1 MRSALRRAGRAS
13 CSEAHQRHGFA
24 CASTA
29 ARRARADGGTRGG
42 GASSPDTD
50 ADAGTAPS
58 LTQLRLQRR
67 RLKAGLK
74 AWRGVAFTGDA
85 AQPFA
90 AAAFAARGGVR
101 AAKAAGPAVRRALD
115 FRGQLAALSARFSR
129 PAAQPAVADEA
140 YANAWRAAA
149 SSAALTAEEAA
160 RLWRLWRRAAHGL
173 PHESGQHRAGAAQ
186 QQPQQR
192 RAAPPPAVTDARAQH
207 CATLGLDA
215 ADASL
220 SAADVRAALRRA
232 ALLHH
237 PDRQAAGASA
247 AAKLAAEAQ
256 FKRCTA
262 AADALARLD
271 GG

>member
-29 ARRARADGGTRGG
+29 ARRARADGG
-42 GASSPDTD
+42 ASSPD
-50 ADAGTAPS
+50 AEAGAAPS

-90 AAAFAARGGVR
+90 AAAFAARCGVR

-129 PAAQPAVADEA
+129 PAAQQPAAAEAA
-140 YANAWRAAA
+140 YAHAWRAAA
-149 SSAALTAEEAA
+149 SSAAPTAEEAA
-160 RLWRLWRRAAHGL
+160 RLWRLWCRAAHGF
-173 PHESGQHRAGAAQ
+173 PHESGQHRAGAAH

-247 AAKLAAEAQ
+247 AAKLAAEAR
-256 FKRCTA
+256 FKLCTA